1 MLVLACFTI
10 VLCSLLFGF
19 GTSCAV
25 ALGVRFALG
34 LGNGLVGTAKT
45 CVADFLNKEQQARG
59 MAYLIGPCIHVHE
72 LMRSIFLTPRPSPTT
87 TLFFG

>member
-1 MLVLACFTI
+1 MACFTI

-59 MAYLIGPCIHVHE
+59 MAYLIGLSIH
-72 LMRSIFLTPRPSPTT
+72 MRKLVRFIFLAAYPESDNNVFRD
-87 TLFFG
+87 